1 MSPNRQ
7 IRGGKIVAVD
17 NLYTVILGLALA
29 IVLAT
34 VGLVVFKCIMQYD
47 TFYQIP

>member
-1 MSPNRQ
+1 MSPNMR
-7 IRGGKIVAVD
+7 IRGGKIIALD
-17 NLYTVILGLALA
+17 NLYTVILGMALG

-34 VGLVVFKCIMQYD
+34 AGFVLYKCLMQYG

>member
-1 MSPNRQ
+1 MSPNRR
-7 IRGGKIVAVD
+7 IRGGKIIAVD

-34 VGLVVFKCIMQYD
+34 AGFVVYKCYMQYG

>member
-1 MSPNRQ
+1 MSPNMR
-7 IRGGKIVAVD
+7 IRGGKIIAVD

-29 IVLAT
+29 IVMAT
-34 VGLVVFKCIMQYD
+34 VGLVIYKCYMQYG